1 MCASKEEKMP
11 PITIVRGHQ
20 LMTHSDFR
28 EVKMW
33 GGKMCILKLM
43 KRDNSW
49 IKALKILGLNR
60 LKLTGS
66 IMAVIMILE
75 YSNIKCTV

>member
-1 MCASKEEKMP
+1 MP

-33 GGKMCILKLM
+33 GGGGMCILKLM

-49 IKALKILGLNR
+49 IKALKILGLNQ
-60 LKLTGS
+60 LK
-66 IMAVIMILE
+66 
-75 YSNIKCTV
+75 

>member
-1 MCASKEEKMP
+1 MP